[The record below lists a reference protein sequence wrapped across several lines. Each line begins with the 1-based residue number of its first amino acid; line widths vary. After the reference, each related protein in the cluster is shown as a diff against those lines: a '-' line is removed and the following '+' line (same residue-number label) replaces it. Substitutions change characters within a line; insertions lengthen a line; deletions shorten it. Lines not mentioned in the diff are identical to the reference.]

1 MQSPAA
7 AEEPARS
14 ADLVDLSAPTR
25 QLIRFLR
32 SQPER
37 VDQSVGGRLPESLL
51 WLTFLELRR
60 RGEPE
65 ATALFLRSLRALLQR
80 RSIGLPMANPGAPE
94 PEEHK
99 LTDDPM
105 LAELWKAYVRCIA
118 SGRTGPAGQLLR
130 DIEAQITQ
138 H

>member
-7 AEEPARS
+7 AEEAARS

-25 QLIRFLR
+25 QLLRFLR

-65 ATALFLRSLRALLQR
+65 ATTLFLRSLRALLQR
-80 RSIGLPMANPGAPE
+80 RSIGLPMANPGAPD
-94 PEEHK
+94 PDEHK

-105 LAELWKAYVRCIA
+105 LAELWKAFVRCIA